1 MDSMFSGSIS
11 GSLRISNRQIVDLK
25 TGDTVSVHVIKRL
38 IGSKWAVGIMGRTFP
53 ALSDV
58 ELLPGSTIKASVR
71 RTGVKFVLQINEIVA
86 DTAEGTFKSR
96 GNMSPALRFIHSALL
111 QVALQRSLSK
121 SKVSIPIGTAKQINR
136 LFKRLTR
143 KKSKSAM
150 RIARSISA
158 VVEKGL
164 DPTSTGLEAVL
175 SVLSLI
181 GQEGERDSSH
191 RRRQHAYDGLRRMVK
206 DRINGKESNPERYHP
221 LQLFNHLVIS
231 EETWVISPYRFFTRE
246 GTYHGLIK
254 VLLDTKRQSVKRLV
268 LDVKTGESIVSF
280 LLQQSRK
287 KMRMS
292 VFCSDSGLN
301 TLLTKKISDLVSIL
315 QNHGV
320 ECDDSIYS
328 EEEFDGFSAP
338 WERETYNGVS
348 IVT

>member
-1 MDSMFSGSIS
+1 
-11 GSLRISNRQIVDLK
+11 
-25 TGDTVSVHVIKRL
+25 
-38 IGSKWAVGIMGRTFP
+38 
-53 ALSDV
+53 
-58 ELLPGSTIKASVR
+58 
-71 RTGVKFVLQINEIVA
+71 
-86 DTAEGTFKSR
+86 
-96 GNMSPALRFIHSALL
+96 
-111 QVALQRSLSK
+111 
-121 SKVSIPIGTAKQINR
+121 
-136 LFKRLTR
+136 
-143 KKSKSAM
+143 M

-158 VVEKGL
+158 VMEKGL

-175 SVLSLI
+175 SILSLI
-181 GQEGERDSSH
+181 GQEGKQGSSH
-191 RRRQHAYDGLRRMVK
+191 RRRQKGSDGLTRMVK
-206 DRINGKESNPERYHP
+206 DRINRKENNSERYHP

-231 EETWVISPYRFFTRE
+231 DETWVISPYRFFTGK

-254 VLLDTKRQSVKRLV
+254 VLLDTKGQRVKRLV

-301 TLLTKKISDLVSIL
+301 VLLTKKISDLVSIL

-320 ECDDSIYS
+320 ECDDIIYN